1 MKTQTQTQTDDQ
13 ALINDLFSEFD
24 LDLDAAETAV
34 EPEQEVM
41 LAAEPTAEVA
51 IDAELDL
58 DIDLDL
64 EVELAAAEPAAESVE
79 VEAPPAVAVAAVL
92 PPCDEDMEFDFEFD
106 QAEQAEVE
114 AEVAA
119 FETKEEKEEKAPKA
133 VKPKAS
139 SGGNRVTYYNS
150 SKSTVLLDRLGGNK
164 ELIILEAS
172 DLELSKEELQS
183 KRQYLLDVMN
193 HQPMTMNEK
202 GDPTKSD
209 GLNGQTV
216 QKKVA
221 EKVIQLFT
229 YMGKGGNLNKVMRLA
244 FQTLLTEGYLS
255 FGKQGNLY
263 DVLLANEFSVG
274 TARAQTGQI
283 KQLFPLLKIVTVE
296 GDMMKQNPE
305 SIILAKMNA
314 DLYPE
319 QAA

>member
-13 ALINDLFSEFD
+13 ALINDLFNEFD

-58 DIDLDL
+58 DIDLADLDL
-64 EVELAAAEPAAESVE
+64 EVELAAAEPVAESVE
-79 VEAPPAVAVAAVL
+79 VEAAPAEPVAAVL
-92 PPCDEDMEFDFEFD
+92 PPCDEDVEFDFEFD

-119 FETKEEKEEKAPKA
+119 FEEKEAKAPKT